1 MSDDGESLLSVEDLR
16 AGYGETPVLHG
27 VSMHVDRGEV
37 VSLIGRNGAGKTT
50 TLRSIVGVLQPSAGR
65 IYLDGEDVT
74 DRADYEKARSGIR
87 YVPEDRQ
94 VFPDL
99 TVEENLRVGAID
111 SADGIFTVEEVYQR
125 FPRLR
130 ERRSQPASHL
140 SGGEQQMLVI
150 ARALLGPTKLLLLDE
165 PSEGLAPQIVRDVL
179 DIVESI
185 AARGV
190 TILLVEQNVRAAM
203 AVADRHYVINKGELV
218 FEGTTEE
225 LDADEGVKERHLG
238 VGATENAFD

>member
-1 MSDDGESLLSVEDLR
+1 MSGDPLLSIEDLQ
-16 AGYGETPVLHG
+16 AGYGDTPVLHG
-27 VSMHVDRGEV
+27 VSMRIDRGEV

-50 TLRSIVGVLQPSAGR
+50 TLRSIMGVLKPSAGR
-65 IYLDGEDVT
+65 IVLDGEDVT

-111 SADGIFTVEEVYQR
+111 SDDGIFTIDEVYDR

-130 ERRSQPASHL
+130 ERRGQPASHL

-218 FEGTTEE
+218 FEGTTGE
-225 LDADEGVKERHLG
+225 LDADEEVKERHLG
-238 VGATENAFD
+238 VGATSGSFD

>member
-1 MSDDGESLLSVEDLR
+1 MSGDVPLLSVEDLR
-16 AGYGETPVLHG
+16 AGYGDTPVLHD
-27 VSMHVDRGEV
+27 VSLRVERGEV

-65 IYLDGEDVT
+65 IVLDGEDVT
-74 DRADYEKARSGIR
+74 DSPDYEKARSGVR

-111 SADGIFTVEEVYQR
+111 GDGGIFSIEEVYER

-130 ERRSQPASHL
+130 ERRGQPASHL

-179 DIVESI
+179 DIVASI
-185 AARGV
+185 AERGV

-225 LDADEGVKERHLG
+225 LDADEKVKQRHLG
-238 VGATENAFD
+238 VGAATGSFD